1 MRRKLK
7 KLLSILTSRLVIIGL
22 LILIQLAWFLILFL
36 RLTQYATW
44 INAGFVALSL
54 LIELYIINKS
64 GNPSYKILWLLFIGT
79 FPVLGGLMYLLFG
92 DKRPSRKMRR
102 QLHHGRRVIGL
113 RPEVGCSAA
122 ALPQR
127 MAETSFYLESCGFP
141 IYQNSKVDYY
151 ALADEAYPHLLE
163 DLKRAKHYIFMEY
176 FIVADGVMWDSIK
189 AVLKEKAAA
198 GVEVRFVYDDLGSVG
213 CLPKQ
218 FRKELSDAGIHV
230 MAFNPFR
237 PALSAVMNN
246 RNHRKIT
253 VIDGYIAYTG
263 GFNLADEYIKPK
275 ETVRTLEGYR
285 SADLRRGG
293 VQLYADVSGTVECVQ
308 QHQ

>member
-1 MRRKLK
+1 MCDVMRRKLK

-122 ALPQR
+122 ALP
-127 MAETSFYLESCGFP
+127 
-141 IYQNSKVDYY
+141 
-151 ALADEAYPHLLE
+151 
-163 DLKRAKHYIFMEY
+163 
-176 FIVADGVMWDSIK
+176 
-189 AVLKEKAAA
+189 
-198 GVEVRFVYDDLGSVG
+198 
-213 CLPKQ
+213 
-218 FRKELSDAGIHV
+218 
-230 MAFNPFR
+230 
-237 PALSAVMNN
+237 
-246 RNHRKIT
+246 
-253 VIDGYIAYTG
+253 
-263 GFNLADEYIKPK
+263 
-275 ETVRTLEGYR
+275 
-285 SADLRRGG
+285 
-293 VQLYADVSGTVECVQ
+293 
-308 QHQ
+308 

>member
-1 MRRKLK
+1 MCDVMRRKLK

-113 RPEVGCSAA
+113 RPEVGCTAA

-163 DLKRAKHYIFMEY
+163 DLKRA
-176 FIVADGVMWDSIK
+176 
-189 AVLKEKAAA
+189 
-198 GVEVRFVYDDLGSVG
+198 
-213 CLPKQ
+213 
-218 FRKELSDAGIHV
+218 
-230 MAFNPFR
+230 
-237 PALSAVMNN
+237 
-246 RNHRKIT
+246 
-253 VIDGYIAYTG
+253 
-263 GFNLADEYIKPK
+263 
-275 ETVRTLEGYR
+275 
-285 SADLRRGG
+285 
-293 VQLYADVSGTVECVQ
+293 
-308 QHQ
+308 